1 VTPAPRTWALEAHE
15 TAAELMGDPEW
26 LARMRDNVRDFPDQ
40 AGRYLAFIAAMG
52 ELMRS
57 TAGLPHVPDKIRGE
71 LLRSADDCA
80 EAAALIRSAA
90 ALSAGPPRAAR
101 SPATCSPPACRS
113 PRPWPSCT
121 PA

>member
-90 ALSAGPPRAAR
+90 AGDN
-101 SPATCSPPACRS
+101 
-113 PRPWPSCT
+113 
-121 PA
+121 